1 MKRTFLLAA
10 IAALVALSTTAAR
23 AEAVGV
29 TAGSVN
35 LRAGPGSSHVVV
47 AVVPTNQ
54 QVVII
59 GCLSTAAWCDVAW
72 ANYRGWMSANYIY
85 ARTAAGQT
93 VVVTNVYRQLPVVSP
108 WVDARRDARVQYRVN
123 RRWDRWLGED

>member
-1 MKRTFLLAA
+1 MKRTALFAA
-10 IAALVALSTTAAR
+10 IAALVALSTPGAR

-59 GCLSTAAWCDVAW
+59 GCLTTSAWCDVAW
-72 ANYRGWMSANYIY
+72 DNYRGWMSANYIY
-85 ARTAAGQT
+85 AHTSTGQT
-93 VVVTNVYRQLPVVSP
+93 VVVTNVHRQLPVVSP
-108 WVDARRDARVQYRVN
+108 WVDARRDARVQNRVN
-123 RRWDRWLGED
+123 RRWDRWLGVD

>member
-59 GCLSTAAWCDVAW
+59 GCLSTAASSW
-72 ANYRGWMSANYIY
+72 APRA
-85 ARTAAGQT
+85 
-93 VVVTNVYRQLPVVSP
+93 
-108 WVDARRDARVQYRVN
+108 ARRRAGRLVETMPVPSIFRP
-123 RRWDRWLGED
+123 LSSS

>member
-1 MKRTFLLAA
+1 MKRTFLFAALLAA
-10 IAALVALSTTAAR
+10 FGLMSTGAR

-29 TAGSVN
+29 TSGSVN
-35 LRAGPGSSHVVV
+35 LRAGPGAEHVVV
-47 AVVPTNQ
+47 AVVPANQ
-54 QVVII
+54 QVTII

-85 ARTAAGQT
+85 AHTSTGQT
-93 VVVTNVYRQLPVVSP
+93 VVVTNVYRQYPVVSP

>member
-1 MKRTFLLAA
+1 MKRTRLVAAFAALLA
-10 IAALVALSTTAAR
+10 LGTTAAR

-35 LRAGPGSSHVVV
+35 LRAGPGTQHVVV
-47 AVVPTNQ
+47 AVVPANQ
-54 QVVII
+54 QVVIT
-59 GCLSTAAWCDVAW
+59 GCLSTSAWCDVTW

-93 VVVTNVYRQLPVVSP
+93 VVVTNVYRQYPVVAP

-123 RRWDRWLGED
+123 RRWDRWLGAD